1 MIPPLPEASPNLEL
15 GTCSRNR
22 SPWGRSMAYRTIIF
36 DFDGTLADTL
46 EESRRIFNE
55 MATDYG
61 LRQVSEEELPGLRH
75 FSLKELLTHLGI
87 PKRRVPGLIARG
99 TTLMRG
105 NITKLPLI
113 PGIVAP
119 LTALRERCDSF
130 GVLTS
135 NAPTNVDLF
144 LRSHG
149 LRELFNFISSTS
161 KLTGKAKHLRAIR
174 KTFSLKAEEMLYVGD
189 EIRDIKAS
197 KKAGIA
203 VAAVTWGFNSPESLA
218 AESPEHLLHHPEE
231 FLGLHAAP

>member
-1 MIPPLPEASPNLEL
+1 
-15 GTCSRNR
+15 
-22 SPWGRSMAYRTIIF
+22 MAYRTIIF

-46 EESRRIFNE
+46 EESRRIYNE
-55 MATDYG
+55 MAPDYG
-61 LRQVSEEELPGLRH
+61 LRAVSTDELPGLRH
-75 FSLKELLTHLGI
+75 FSLKELLNHLGI
-87 PKRRVPGLIARG
+87 PKRRVPGLISRG

-105 NITKLPLI
+105 NIMKLPLI
-113 PGIVAP
+113 PGIAAP
-119 LTALRERCDSF
+119 LATLRSQCDAF

-144 LRSHG
+144 LRAHG
-149 LRELFNFISSTS
+149 LRDLFNFISSTS

-203 VAAVTWGFNSPESLA
+203 VAAVTWGFNSPEALA
-218 AESPEHLLHHPEE
+218 AESPEHLLHQPDE
-231 FLGLHAAP
+231 FLRLIPAS